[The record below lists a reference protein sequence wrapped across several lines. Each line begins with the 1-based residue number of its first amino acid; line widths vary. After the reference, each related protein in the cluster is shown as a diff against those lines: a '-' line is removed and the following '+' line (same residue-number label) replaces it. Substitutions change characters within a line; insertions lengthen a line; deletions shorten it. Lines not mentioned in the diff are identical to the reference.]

1 MSIIRT
7 LLVGIPVHHL
17 ALHRHPHVVNAI
29 VLQLSD
35 AIWILMVDIASKE
48 VIHGVPM
55 KTLSLRYRAV
65 FVGK

>member
-17 ALHRHPHVVNAI
+17 ALHRHPHMVNAI

-35 AIWILMVDIASKE
+35 AIWILMVDITSKE
-48 VIHGVPM
+48 VVHGVTM
-55 KTLSLRYRAV
+55 KTLCL
-65 FVGK
+65 